1 LIQNRTWSFHINVP
15 YLLGNDLQTTIHL
28 YQHNKNYEKILQQIN
43 SANITHIAIEKE
55 LVTSNNI
62 NTLGRFIHSLQQN
75 NCLTLIQTI
84 SGSKTRSRTLPSWQ
98 NAEFFVQIYKINIKE
113 C

>member
-1 LIQNRTWSFHINVP
+1 MP

-62 NTLGRFIHSLQQN
+62 NTMGRFIHGLQQN
-75 NCLTLIQTI
+75 NCLTLIQTV
-84 SGSKTRSRTLPSWQ
+84 SGSKTRSRTLPSWE
-98 NAEFFVQIYKINIKE
+98 NAEFFVQIYKINVKE